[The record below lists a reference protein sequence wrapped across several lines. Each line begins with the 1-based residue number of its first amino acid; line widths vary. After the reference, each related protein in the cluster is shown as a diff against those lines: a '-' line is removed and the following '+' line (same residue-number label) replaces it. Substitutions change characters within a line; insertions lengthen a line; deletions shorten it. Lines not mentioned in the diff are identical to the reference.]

1 MAEIER
7 TLDRTGNGSITDGNR
22 AGPRARRTP
31 SSSSNG
37 ASRRGGGQRN
47 SNGNVSG
54 PAGRGRQFRGGGG
67 ARGGG
72 GSRKAEARGAGG
84 ADFFYEG
91 DFSPSSGSESEYLY
105 DGHSAPPPSSAPRG
119 GGGSAQHR
127 FNVNAPSFRPSPGS
141 TVPAAPAVSLSA
153 SAPAL
158 SAFPL
163 PHEVPAEPRRRDKKE
178 KRKMSRSD
186 QFRVPANYL
195 LNFTYERPVH
205 DWSAPARRRTPVV
218 EFKKERFLQANYRFV
233 VNAGGDYV
241 RHLYETDQLVDWDEI
256 EQIVLQTPVPYNCP
270 ICLDAPMA
278 PKMTKC
284 GHIYCWSC
292 INRYLGMAQKG
303 WRKCP
308 ICFDSVSTKRLK
320 STSIELVPEY
330 HEGDSIKF
338 TLMRR
343 HKDCTVALPSAHWR
357 PMEALLHHDD
367 RDSNFSRLVLVEDI
381 TPILDKE
388 QQDLNEVLAQSR
400 ALQDYEPERR
410 ETFNSKKLEAKRS
423 AKELKASQERSKP
436 VGAPESEDEPEEK
449 EKSKSRGSRPTSGS
463 EAEHDEEEADIEEES
478 GHGAEKCEVDVEGG
492 SAVTSSPDI
501 YYFYQA
507 SDGQNIFM
515 HPLNFR
521 CLHKEAGGSFDKLP
535 PTVEAKVLQLE
546 EITQNEKMRK
556 RRKMIVGH
564 LPLSTQF
571 QFCEIELGQLVSNKT
586 VASFADEF
594 KFRETKRAQLKRE
607 RGNSSSDQAKPTP
620 AVPQPVPVADDP
632 LLAAAIEES
641 KRMAEAQAAQA
652 GAGTPAV
659 SIPTTPSSAALD
671 SSPSESP
678 SSGLQGAW
686 AKKQLTTATAG
697 MSSSS
702 SRPAPAPKPAKSG
715 TPTFSQVASNAVWS
729 GWKDEAFPT
738 FEAAA
743 SSQGKGKKGANGAS
757 GAKSKD
763 KKKVL
768 LFSNANSR
776 RL

>member
-1 MAEIER
+1 
-7 TLDRTGNGSITDGNR
+7 
-22 AGPRARRTP
+22 
-31 SSSSNG
+31 
-37 ASRRGGGQRN
+37 
-47 SNGNVSG
+47 
-54 PAGRGRQFRGGGG
+54 
-67 ARGGG
+67 
-72 GSRKAEARGAGG
+72 
-84 ADFFYEG
+84 
-91 DFSPSSGSESEYLY
+91 
-105 DGHSAPPPSSAPRG
+105 
-119 GGGSAQHR
+119 
-127 FNVNAPSFRPSPGS
+127 
-141 TVPAAPAVSLSA
+141 
-153 SAPAL
+153 
-158 SAFPL
+158 
-163 PHEVPAEPRRRDKKE
+163 
-178 KRKMSRSD
+178 MSRSD

-308 ICFDSVSTKRLK
+308 ICFDSVSTKHLK

-400 ALQDYEPERR
+400 ALQDYEPVPYIEHALSSLQERR

-436 VGAPESEDEPEEK
+436 VGAPDSEDEPEEK
-449 EKSKSRGSRPTSGS
+449 EKSRGSRPTSGS
-463 EAEHDEEEADIEEES
+463 EAEHDEEEADVEEES
-478 GHGAEKCEVDVEGG
+478 GHGAEKCEVDAEGG

-535 PTVEAKVLQLE
+535 PTVDAKVLQLE

-571 QFCEIELGQLVSNKT
+571 QFCEIELGQLVSDKT

-607 RGNSSSDQAKPTP
+607 RGNSSSDQAKPAP
-620 AVPQPVPVADDP
+620 AVPQPVPVADDA

-641 KRMAEAQAAQA
+641 KRMAEAQGAHT

-671 SSPSESP
+671 SSLSESP

-702 SRPAPAPKPAKSG
+702 SSSTRPAPAPKPAKSG

-743 SSQGKGKKGANGAS
+743 SSQGKGKKGANGAAS

-776 RL
+776 RS